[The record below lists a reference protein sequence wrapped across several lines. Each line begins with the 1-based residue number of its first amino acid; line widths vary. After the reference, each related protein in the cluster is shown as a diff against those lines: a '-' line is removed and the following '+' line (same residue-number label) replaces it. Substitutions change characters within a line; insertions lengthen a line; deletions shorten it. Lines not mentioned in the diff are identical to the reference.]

1 MNKQEK
7 QPKSNSVISDRL
19 EYMRTSRGNEF
30 APRGVYFRTF
40 SSWYAGD
47 RLRRLPIGIR
57 QFGMALRNWRVFW
70 RPRKLEFRYMGD
82 GFATKSRLQFLTEL
96 TSEEFSVKKLILP
109 IAILSLFVAACGDGQ
124 NSAGGVIDGSLC
136 EKEGDR
142 EQGEDGNELLCQVM
156 GDGKLVWKPEVGET
170 SMGGGSATSSCPTP
184 LLQTPVDLSKV
195 TSILY
200 PGQERGGNYKAHGG
214 FGFDNAPNN
223 LVTVEIPL
231 SGKITRVVRYKEIG
245 ELQYLFEFEG
255 DCGVSFRFDH
265 LRKLTP
271 KFEAVVNAFPIKEDT
286 RTDLVSPPVS
296 VSVGEVIATEV
307 GFLNNVFVDFGVYD
321 MRQKN
326 EASKD
331 PAWASTHSEFQID
344 SYGIC
349 WLNSLPQADST
360 AVKLLPSRDGSKNGQ
375 TSDYCK

>member
-1 MNKQEK
+1 M
-7 QPKSNSVISDRL
+7 
-19 EYMRTSRGNEF
+19 
-30 APRGVYFRTF
+30 
-40 SSWYAGD
+40 
-47 RLRRLPIGIR
+47 
-57 QFGMALRNWRVFW
+57 
-70 RPRKLEFRYMGD
+70 
-82 GFATKSRLQFLTEL
+82 
-96 TSEEFSVKKLILP
+96 KKLILP
-109 IAILSLFVAACGDGQ
+109 IAILSLLLTACGGGPNGGDGQ
-124 NSAGGVIDGSLC
+124 NSAGGVTEGFLC

-142 EQGEDGNELLCQVM
+142 GQGEDGNELLCQVM
-156 GDGKLVWKPEVGET
+156 GDGKLVWSRSTPT
-170 SMGGGSATSSCPTP
+170 SSSSSAGATPSSSCPTP

-214 FGFDNAPNN
+214 FGFDNATDN
-223 LVTVEIPL
+223 LVTVKIPL

-245 ELQYLFEFEG
+245 EIQYLFEFEG
-255 DCGVSFRFDH
+255 DCGVSFKFDH

-286 RTDLVSPPVS
+286 RTDPVSPPVA
-296 VSVGEVIATEV
+296 VMVGEVIATEV
-307 GFLNNVFVDFGVYD
+307 GFLNNVSVDFGVYD

-331 PAWASTHSEFQID
+331 PAWASAHSQFPAD

-349 WLNSLPQADST
+349 WFNSLPQADSVE
-360 AVKLLPSRDGSKNGQ
+360 VKSLPSRDGTNNGK